1 MTDLMQLG
9 GKKGRLDPNIDT
21 PSIHVSGHEI
31 EGSGRELI
39 CLVRIRFYVFYVF
52 RVECIRVAG
61 AAQFLRGMI
70 PKHEG

>member
-31 EGSGRELI
+31 GRERT
-39 CLVRIRFYVFYVF
+39 RINLFGYVFYVF